1 MSPKNYYE
9 ILGLSHEASADEIKK
24 AFRKLALKLHP
35 DKNQNDPVS
44 ENKFKEVTSAYSVL
58 SDPFKKRDYD
68 RVHFPPKAVKK
79 PTPRPAPAAAT
90 TSAAKRATSVG
101 RNLIYHLNLT
111 LEEAFSG
118 CDKTISY
125 VRVAHGKRTTSQVG
139 VSIPHG
145 IRQEKK
151 LRIRGAGESQTAQQ
165 APGDLVVHI
174 HILPH
179 GKYSLDENDV
189 FLRTSLSLFDLLL
202 GDPIEVPT
210 LHGAVRVVP
219 PRFDEFGALSLQIPQ
234 KGFQTAEN
242 ANTYGDQYVRFTVD
256 VPQSLDEN
264 QKEKLRQI
272 KRHSEKK

>member
-35 DKNQNDPVS
+35 DKNQNDPIS

-68 RVHFPPKAVKK
+68 RVHFPPKTVKK
-79 PTPRPAPAAAT
+79 PIPRPAPPTASSA
-90 TSAAKRATSVG
+90 AAKRATSIG

-118 CDKTISY
+118 CEKNISY

-139 VSIPHG
+139 VSIPRG

-165 APGDLVVHI
+165 VPGDLVVHI

-179 GKYSLDENDV
+179 AKFSLDENDV
-189 FLRTSLSLFDLLL
+189 FLRTSLSLYDLLL
-202 GDPIEVPT
+202 GDPIEVAT
-210 LHGAVRVVP
+210 LHGPAHVVP

-234 KGFQTAEN
+234 KGFQIAEN